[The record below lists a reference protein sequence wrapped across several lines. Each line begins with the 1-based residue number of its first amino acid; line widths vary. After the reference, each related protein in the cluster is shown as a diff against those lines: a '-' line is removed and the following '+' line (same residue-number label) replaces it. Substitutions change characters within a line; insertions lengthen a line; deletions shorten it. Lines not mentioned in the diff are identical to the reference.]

1 MIKCILKIFLFATFA
16 QSILFGQFGQNK
28 VQYKGFTWYYVQTKH
43 FDIYFSQRGKEIA
56 EFTTKA
62 AERALT
68 SLQNSYNYKINNRIT
83 IIVYNSINDFQE
95 TNTTDQYL
103 SEGIQGF
110 TELFK
115 NRVVIQFMGSYKD
128 FRHLIHHELSHAI
141 LNDMFYGGSIQ
152 NIIANRI
159 SIVLPLWFN
168 EGMAEYQALGWDI
181 KSDMFIRDIA
191 ISENL
196 PDIMQLNGFLA

>member
-1 MIKCILKIFLFATFA
+1 MIKYIFKIFLFVIFTN
-16 QSILFGQFGQNK
+16 SILFGQFGKNK

-43 FDIYFSQRGKEIA
+43 FDIYFSQKSKEIA

-62 AERALT
+62 DEQALT
-68 SLQNSYNYKINNRIT
+68 SLQNSYNYKINNRIS
-83 IIVYNSINDFQE
+83 IIVYNSTNDFQE

-128 FRHLIHHELSHAI
+128 FRHLIHHELSHAV

-159 SIVLPLWFN
+159 
-168 EGMAEYQALGWDI
+168 
-181 KSDMFIRDIA
+181 
-191 ISENL
+191 
-196 PDIMQLNGFLA
+196 FLLFPFWVY